1 MSFGEPLR
9 RQHGFEEL
17 MTEEQI
23 NEMVIRRYTKVQ
35 SSWGLWQMNLY
46 VQWKRLSWRWV
57 IAGTHFGKRLFD
69 VIGSSLL
76 LVVLSPLFL
85 ILALLVK
92 IEDGGPVIFAQTR
105 VGKWGRLFR
114 MLKFRSM
121 CPNAEERLRE
131 ILVQNQH
138 EDGVTFKIR
147 DDPRMTRFGRWMRR
161 YSLDELPQLVNVL
174 LGDMS
179 LVGPRPPVP
188 REVALYTPG
197 DRRRL
202 EITPGLTCFWQ
213 IGGRSEID
221 FKEQVH
227 LDVLY
232 IESQSFWLDLKILVK
247 TIPAVLTGRGA
258 C

>member
-1 MSFGEPLR
+1 
-9 RQHGFEEL
+9 

-23 NEMVIRRYTKVQ
+23 KELVIRRYLRVQ
-35 SSWGLWQMNLY
+35 SSWGLWRMNLY
-46 VQWKRLSWRWV
+46 VQWKRLSWRWMV
-57 IAGTHFGKRLFD
+57 SSAQFTKRMLD
-69 VIGSSLL
+69 IVGSLL
-76 LVVLSPLFL
+76 LLLILSPLFL
-85 ILALLVK
+85 VLSMLVK
-92 IEDGGPVIFAQTR
+92 LEDRGPVIFSQTR
-105 VGKWGRLFR
+105 VGKWGRLFL
-114 MLKFRSM
+114 MYKFRSM

-131 ILVQNQH
+131 ILVHNH
-138 EDGVTFKIR
+138 HDDGVTFKMKR
-147 DDPRMTRFGRWMRR
+147 DPRMTHIGRWMRR

-188 REVALYTPG
+188 REVALYSQS

-202 EITPGLTCFWQ
+202 DITPGLTCFWQ

-232 IESQSFWLDLKILVK
+232 IESQSFWLDLKILLK
-247 TIPAVLTGRGA
+247 TFPAVISGRGA